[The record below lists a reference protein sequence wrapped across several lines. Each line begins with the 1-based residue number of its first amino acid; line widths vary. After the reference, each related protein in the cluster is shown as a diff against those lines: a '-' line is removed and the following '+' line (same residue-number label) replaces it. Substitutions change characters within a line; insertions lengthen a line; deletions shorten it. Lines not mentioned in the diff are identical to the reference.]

1 MARDRHPQKELEAVV
16 EYAEQQGW
24 EVRAG
29 KRHAKFKL
37 YCQYHDRGGCK
48 VSVWGTPADAKDHAK
63 DVRRAIDR
71 CPHKSIGG
79 GEDDE
84 V

>member
-1 MARDRHPQKELEAVV
+1 MARDRHSKKELEAVV

-24 EVRAG
+24 DVLPG

-37 YCQYHDRGGCK
+37 RCKHHDRDGCK
-48 VSVWGTPADAKDHAK
+48 VSVWSTPADVDDHAR

-71 CPHKSIGG
+71 CPHKDQGG
-79 GEDDE
+79 TDE
-84 V
+84 KV

>member
-1 MARDRHPQKELEAVV
+1 MARDRHPRKELEAVV
-16 EYAEQQGW
+16 EYAEEQGW
-24 EVRAG
+24 EIRLG

-37 YCQYHDRGGCK
+37 YCKHHDRDGCK
-48 VSVWGTPADAKDHAK
+48 VPVWGTPVDVNDHAK

-71 CPHKSIGG
+71 CPHRNEG
-79 GEDDE
+79 GEDEE